1 MKSLRYYQFVSLLIA
16 LMLSILPLPL
26 WVSPY
31 RPQLLVLVVLFWI
44 FYAPNLINIFL
55 LMGLGLIVDV
65 LQVSILGEHGFALI
79 LVYALS
85 FLFVRRFCFFSLMQ
99 QMLLVAFLCF
109 FYQLVISLLE
119 ILKGHS
125 ILIEPL
131 LIAPLASML
140 FWPWL
145 VHLRFVNE

>member
-1 MKSLRYYQFVSLLIA
+1 MSLRYYQFVSLLIA

-26 WVSPY
+26 WISPY
-31 RPQLLVLVVLFWI
+31 RPPLLALVALFWI
-44 FYAPNLINIFL
+44 FYAPNLVNIFL

-65 LQVSILGEHGFALI
+65 LQVSLFGEHGFALI

-85 FLFVRRFCFFSLMQ
+85 FLFVRRFCFFSLVQ
-99 QMLLVAFLCF
+99 QMLLVGFLCF
-109 FYQLVISLLE
+109 FYQLVINLIE
-119 ILKGHS
+119 VFKGH
-125 ILIEPL
+125 PM
-131 LIAPLASML
+131 LIAPLLIGPLVSML